1 MKSVIKGGF
10 DEAASGG
17 TVKTRFHLNL
27 FCQLLREARTTEKEG
42 SETTKWFI
50 SKKKRKSCLTL
61 PETMLMCCPI
71 QVIYPQ

>member
-1 MKSVIKGGF
+1 MKTVIKGGF

-50 SKKKRKSCLTL
+50 SKKRKSCLTL
-61 PETMLMCCPI
+61 LETMLMCCPI
-71 QVIYPQ
+71 